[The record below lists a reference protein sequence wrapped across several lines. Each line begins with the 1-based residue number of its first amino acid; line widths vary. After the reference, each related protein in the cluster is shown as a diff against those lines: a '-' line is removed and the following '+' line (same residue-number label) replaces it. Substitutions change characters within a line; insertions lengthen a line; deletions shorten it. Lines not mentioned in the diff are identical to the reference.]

1 MVVSQGS
8 EAASAGSGE
17 VQESERDASLET
29 PAKSE
34 TDGPEEGGLL
44 QSDFSCVVLVSWCE
58 YEDFDTREREPT
70 DRRPAV
76 RAKCQLT
83 SKRNLLHQIYVTWV
97 PQGNGMF

>member
-1 MVVSQGS
+1 MVVSQS

-44 QSDFSCVVLVSWCE
+44 QSDNERARADRQAPGRACEVLA
-58 YEDFDTREREPT
+58 YFK
-70 DRRPAV
+70 
-76 RAKCQLT
+76 AKSAAYLYH
-83 SKRNLLHQIYVTWV
+83 LI
-97 PQGNGMF
+97 